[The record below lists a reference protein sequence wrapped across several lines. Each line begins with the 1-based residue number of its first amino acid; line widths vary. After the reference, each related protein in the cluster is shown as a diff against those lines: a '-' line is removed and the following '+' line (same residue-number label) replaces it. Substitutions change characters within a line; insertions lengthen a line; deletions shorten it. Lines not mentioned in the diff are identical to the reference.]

1 MYQVDLHARF
11 KKEFVLES
19 MNFILRNNK
28 LTFDSKFYLQIKSRA
43 MSAIFVTTYANSSAG
58 YYEVNVY
65 SIIRQSYA
73 LPSKYFGNSWLR
85 YLKHC
90 QLLMKFNVIKPD
102 DLL

>member
-1 MYQVDLHARF
+1 MYQVDLHARL
-11 KKEFVLES
+11 KKEFVLELT
-19 MNFILRNNK
+19 NFILKSNK
-28 LTFDSKFYLQIKSRA
+28 LIFDSKFYLQIKSRA
-43 MSAIFVTTYANSSAG
+43 MGAIFVTTYTNSSAG
-58 YYEVNVY
+58 YYEVNVC

-102 DLL
+102 DLF